1 MNKLH
6 DRAYKLAASF
16 YLSSMH
22 DDWSGSRIRKAI
34 LADIDGGD
42 EQAIADQQELK
53 VWHPIERHIEYNC
66 SAMDD
71 PAEILNDLIQ
81 NLADSFVQFAEENQ
95 NK

>member
-1 MNKLH
+1 
-6 DRAYKLAASF
+6 
-16 YLSSMH
+16 MH